1 MDEGHP
7 YGRDRY
13 GSHRGG
19 LIDYDDLDLPD
30 PEGDEDVSEEPT
42 VAAPTD
48 ELLAAVT
55 ARYETSQSMGEV
67 ELELDVEGPEP
78 TLATPPVVPP
88 PPGLRAAPAPAAVP
102 SLTAAPA
109 ATPPLPAAPV
119 AAPPHA
125 ASAAPGLPTVGLLFA
140 CAVVLGL
147 ILGAVW
153 MALGRG

>member
-30 PEGDEDVSEEPT
+30 PESAEDVSEEPT

-88 PPGLRAAPAPAAVP
+88 PPGLRATPAAVP
-102 SLTAAPA
+102 LSPPAAVPLPPRAAVPAAAPQ
-109 ATPPLPAAPV
+109 P
-119 AAPPHA
+119 
-125 ASAAPGLPTVGLLFA
+125 SAAPGLPVVGLLFA